1 LNQFAVITPVPNVI
15 ETLVQN
21 SILKKGIERKV
32 LNLKIIDLRA
42 YGLGKHKQIDDTPF
56 GGGGGMILKPEPL
69 FNAIDFAI
77 SWMKDNR
84 DIRVIFPSPVGK
96 NWNQALAHKLSKKN
110 KIILICGHYKGID
123 ERVIEQYVTDQY
135 SIGDFVMTNGEIP
148 AMIIMDSIVRL
159 IPGALNNLRS
169 VLNDTF
175 SHDLLD
181 HPHYTS
187 PREYKE
193 KYVPDI
199 LLSGN
204 HRDIDRWR
212 LQHREKRTINFRP
225 DIWEKYKNIK
235 ELENKNE

>member
-1 LNQFAVITPVPNVI
+1 MI

-32 LNLKIIDLRA
+32 LNLKIINLRT

-77 SWMKDNR
+77 SWMKDNI
-84 DIRVIFPSPVGK
+84 DVRVIFPSPVGK
-96 NWNQALAHKLSKKN
+96 IWNQGIAHKLSKKN

-193 KYVPDI
+193 KRVPDI